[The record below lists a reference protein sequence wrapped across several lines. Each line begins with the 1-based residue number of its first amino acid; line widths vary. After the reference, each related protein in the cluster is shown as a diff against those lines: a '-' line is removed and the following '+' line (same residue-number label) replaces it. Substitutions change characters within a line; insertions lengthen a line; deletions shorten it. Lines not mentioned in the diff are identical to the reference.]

1 MTDGATGS
9 AQRRLAEWARRAVG
23 DGTTVRIGPAVPD
36 GSPGGPIVVLQPL
49 GLAPEQEVRCTATRA
64 PFRFR
69 VRYLVTT
76 DGSVEEGPELFDLL
90 LAAAV
95 ADGTMTVSVDP
106 LAPEWWLALGA
117 RPRPAFVVDVGASI
131 EQATE
136 IAPRVRAPM
145 AVQAVALRPLTG
157 RLVGPGDVPMAGARV
172 EVATTRAV
180 TRTGPTG
187 AFRFAAVPDTEGPT
201 QLRID
206 ARGLHLVAD
215 VDVGPDDDVVIR
227 CQPGEA

>member
-9 AQRRLAEWARRAVG
+9 AQRRTTEWARRAVG
-23 DGTTVRIGPAVPD
+23 DGATVRIGLAAPD
-36 GSPGGPIVVLQPL
+36 ERRDGPIVALHPL
-49 GLAPEQEVRCTATRA
+49 GLAPEQEVRGTATRA

-76 DGSVEEGPELFDLL
+76 DGPVDQGPELFDLL

-95 ADGTMTVSVDP
+95 ADGSMTVSVDP
-106 LAPEWWLALGA
+106 LAPEWWLALGVT
-117 RPRPAFVVDVGASI
+117 PRPAFVVEVGASI
-131 EQATE
+131 DRATE
-136 IAPRVRAPM
+136 VAPRVRAPM
-145 AVQAVALRPLTG
+145 AVRAVALRPLAG
-157 RLVGPGDVPMAGARV
+157 RLVGPGDIPLAGARV
-172 EVATTRAV
+172 EVAATRAV

-187 AFRFAAVPDTEGPT
+187 AFRFAAVPDTEGAT
-201 QLRID
+201 QLRIN

-215 VDVGPDDDVVIR
+215 VEVGHDDDVVIR